1 MDKALREEI
10 VQKTSTLVWAPTCSR
25 EARVA
30 VESWLNAVGTANEAV
45 QTRAFI
51 QELEEDIM
59 PIDNL
64 IAFARSE
71 KGQAYF
77 GADAAAGIAEHA
89 EEIKAAGA
97 RYCDCPA
104 CAAAEAIL
112 VHRDALLA
120 E

>member
-1 MDKALREEI
+1 
-10 VQKTSTLVWAPTCSR
+10 
-25 EARVA
+25 
-30 VESWLNAVGTANEAV
+30 
-45 QTRAFI
+45 
-51 QELEEDIM
+51 M